1 MDNGRL
7 NFKATIDDND
17 FNRKL
22 DGMKKGVNGLNEAL
36 NKNLSN
42 QTSLINKNNN
52 AFLEQRKLLNELK
65 QSLSKATDKTE
76 IARYEK
82 SINDAT
88 NALRKLNEEAKKTPK
103 TAPLVGGGSGGA
115 LPSPAIIGAT
125 ATATDKATRSF
136 GGLFKTIAS
145 SFGIMSAFYAVMGLI
160 RGAFNTIV
168 EFDSK
173 LLNVS
178 KTTGLAG
185 QELKDLGVSLRALS
199 QELEVVSVSKL
210 TEYASVAGQL
220 GVKGSA
226 DILAFSKALAQLE
239 VTSNISGAEGGSQI
253 ARLLTLVDG
262 GVTNVKAFGDEITRL
277 GNNFPATEAEIL
289 KNSLAVAQNTGV
301 YKLGRQEILAYGTAT
316 KSIGVEAE
324 LTGASIGRTLAVLE
338 NSIRT
343 GKNAS
348 NVMSITGKSVED
360 LKSQFK
366 TDPQGVLY
374 SFVKGLNDID
384 KSGGSVNNALQSIGI
399 TAVRDQRVLGS
410 LATGGFDVLT
420 RALEDV
426 GSASGAMQQEF
437 ETASG
442 KIENSIEG
450 VKVSW
455 ENFVLALNSSENS
468 LGNLFSR
475 IAGGISGVIDMIREA
490 TTSVRELNQES
501 RQTKLNESYQDAKF
515 YYGLGF
521 GTDEKAR
528 EQAIKDEQK
537 FLKQAR
543 DLNDKI
549 AKEQKKL
556 DDINNNRGIL
566 ASAFMGK
573 SDIAPIER
581 DLKKFNDQ
589 LGDVEGNIKAINDLY
604 DEWRGKETK
613 TTTSKTPEELEAEAE
628 RKKREAEAKR
638 LAKQTESQYKKQVQ
652 FIDEVAKVER
662 ELNQIVLTGREEA
675 MAKISNKYD
684 DLIKKA
690 RELKVTESEIN
701 RINELRAKETAIT
714 TYRADTT
721 ALVTSLEAQKTDY
734 EAFEE
739 YKKKVGIE
747 KATEMYSS
755 IIDVSKNYQQVLQD
769 ELNAYSNR
777 ENSLIPLTEV
787 EKERVN
793 ELFKLLQNYNVSK
806 VEADRKLLEE
816 LMVSTQSTNERLL
829 VIQEEFSKKRALL
842 ENETNEKIKSEK
854 LEILKR
860 QEKEATLVV
869 EDEIYQRGLKERQLI
884 KELTTYSKKE
894 LTNRIKSTEEFLRIA
909 GDNLSESQKQALQA
923 ELDLLNAINGTTDQI
938 VRQNALLKEKERIT
952 NAIKNNTS
960 KDPEIAKKLNNE
972 LEDVNLLIDDNQKKL
987 FTTSDYINMAVQSA
1001 NMLTDAFGSTNEEL
1015 DRAIKT
1021 ISNLVTSIASGNM
1034 AGAILTVVDWL
1045 IQGVK
1050 DVFGTDKEAEARK
1063 NSERR
1068 KNQEDYNKMLREQLL
1083 IETRINDA
1091 YQSRVSAIKEEQEAL
1106 SENRKVII
1114 GRMKDILNII
1124 YNGYKEMTGWASLLN
1139 FEFATIWNVN
1149 DMNKYFENGVE
1160 LSDELLNKLIELNS
1174 KAPLEGSMK
1183 ELYNELI
1190 RLRDEFGSVDEAV
1203 KQLEKE
1209 LKDRL
1214 TGTTAQS
1221 LGDSIRE
1228 GIASGKRSF
1237 EDFADDIEGFLRN
1250 AILSGMSAEIIE
1262 PQIQKLQDLL
1272 FSMMEDG
1279 VLTEE
1284 ERRKFEDEY
1293 ARIAEEAG
1301 KYLDLINQAGVNIGG
1316 LDDLTQGAS
1325 DGIKRITETQADRL
1339 TGILTGMQVD
1349 VIESRK
1355 SLQISNNLL
1364 SSSLDNLIAIEF
1376 NTRSTADNTYQIVQ
1390 ILQNNQQKALGL

>member
-65 QSLSKATDKTE
+65 QSLRKATDKTE

-82 SINDAT
+82 SIVDAT

-103 TAPLVGGGSGGA
+103 TAPNIIGGGNGGA
-115 LPSPAIIGAT
+115 LPSPTIIGAT

-185 QELKDLGVSLRALS
+185 QELKDLGVYLRALS

-399 TAVRDQRVLGS
+399 TATRDQRVISS

-426 GSASGAMQQEF
+426 TSASGAMQQEF
-437 ETASG
+437 DTASG
-442 KIENSIEG
+442 KIANSIEG

-455 ENFVLALNSSENS
+455 ENLILAINSSDNVIGNIASSWLQGLSIILDGINKVTTSWKELIKISGAKISQENS
-468 LGNLFSR
+468 TDVQKFFKNYNTDLGTRQSASTYFKQLQKEEKEIIESLTKE
-475 IAGGISGVIDMIREA
+475 RE
-490 TTSVRELNQES
+490 
-501 RQTKLNESYQDAKF
+501 KLNKWQDDKLLPDWTYLGLDDAGKAK
-515 YYGLGF
+515 
-521 GTDEKAR
+521 E
-528 EQAIKDEQK
+528 
-537 FLKQAR
+537 
-543 DLNDKI
+543 NI
-549 AKEQKKL
+549 AKL
-556 DDINNNRGIL
+556 SDDLAVVQSTLKGINTL
-566 ASAFMGK
+566 AENYNSL
-573 SDIAPIER
+573 SS
-581 DLKKFNDQ
+581 
-589 LGDVEGNIKAINDLY
+589 
-604 DEWRGKETK
+604 K
-613 TTTSKTPEELEAEAE
+613 TVGGTPEELESDAN
-628 RKKREAEAKR
+628 RKKRENEAKR
-638 LAKQTESQYKKQVQ
+638 ALKQTESQYKKQVEFLDQ
-652 FIDEVAKVER
+652 VAKVER
-662 ELNQIVLTGREEA
+662 ELNQSVLTGREEA
-675 MAKISNKYD
+675 MSKISNKYD

-690 RELKVTESEIN
+690 RELKVTETEIN
-701 RINELRAKETAIT
+701 RINELRSKETAIT
-714 TYRADTT
+714 TYRLDTT

-769 ELNAYSNR
+769 ELNAYAGR
-777 ENSLIPLTEV
+777 DLTDV

-793 ELFKLLQNYNVSK
+793 ELFKLLQNYNVAK

-816 LMVSTQSTNERLL
+816 LMSLTMTDQERILVIQQEYSEKRKQAEKITNESIRNERL
-829 VIQEEFSKKRALL
+829 A
-842 ENETNEKIKSEK
+842 
-854 LEILKR
+854 ILDK
-860 QEKEATLVV
+860 QEKEATLVI
-869 EDEIYQRGLKERQLI
+869 EDGVYQRGLKERQLI
-884 KELTTYSKKE
+884 KELTTYTKKE
-894 LTNRIKSTEEFLRIA
+894 LKNRLKSTEEFLNLA
-909 GDNLSESQKQALQA
+909 GDNLSIDQKKSIDS
-923 ELDLLNAINGTTDQI
+923 EIELLNLIIGATDQI
-938 VRQNALLKEKERIT
+938 SRQKSLLKEKADITER
-952 NAIKNNTS
+952 IKNNTS
-960 KDPEIAKKLNNE
+960 KDPEIAKKLNKE
-972 LEDVNLLIDDNQKKL
+972 LEDVNLLLGDNEKSLLSMNEAISLGVNVATKL
-987 FTTSDYINMAVQSA
+987 A
-1001 NMLTDAFGSTNEEL
+1001 DAFGGANKELQLAISTIN
-1015 DRAIKT
+1015 
-1021 ISNLVTSIASGNM
+1021 NLVTSIASGNM
-1034 AGAILTVVDWL
+1034 TGAVMGVVDWL
-1045 IQGVK
+1045 TQGITT
-1050 DVFGTDKEAEARK
+1050 VFGRDYEKESQRNKDRLQNQAE
-1063 NSERR
+1063 
-1068 KNQEDYNKMLREQLL
+1068 YNKMLRDQLL
-1083 IETRINDA
+1083 IEVSLNDA
-1091 YQSRVSAIKEEQEAL
+1091 YQSRIDAINEQTNALSKNRETIVREMEAL
-1106 SENRKVII
+1106 LNRLYAATLSPATVLLSVKNAWLAL
-1114 GRMKDILNII
+1114 GLDEYFKD
-1124 YNGYKEMTGWASLLN
+1124 
-1139 FEFATIWNVN
+1139 
-1149 DMNKYFENGVE
+1149 GVE
-1160 LSDELLNKLIELNS
+1160 LSDELLNKLVQLNS
-1174 KAPLEGSMK
+1174 IAPLTGQMK
-1183 ELYNELI
+1183 DLYDQLM
-1190 RLRDEFGSVDEAV
+1190 RLRDEFGSVNEAV

-1209 LKDRL
+1209 LQDRL

-1221 LGDSIRE
+1221 LADSIRE

-1237 EDFADDIEGFLRN
+1237 EDFANDIEGFLRN
-1250 AILSGMSAEIIE
+1250 AILAGMSAEIIE
-1262 PQIQKLQDLL
+1262 PQVQALQDLL
-1272 FSMMEDG
+1272 AEIIEG
-1279 VLTEE
+1279 GITEE
-1284 ERRKFEDEY
+1284 ERKRFEEAY
-1293 ARIAEEAG
+1293 AKIAEEASE
-1301 KYLDLINQAGVNIGG
+1301 YINLINQAGISLGESPDFG
-1316 LDDLTQGAS
+1316 AGAS

-1364 SSSLDNLIAIEF
+1364 SSSLDNLIGIEF
-1376 NTRSTADNTYQIVQ
+1376 NTRRTYESVERIEG

>member
-52 AFLEQRKLLNELK
+52 AFAEQRKLLNELK

-82 SINDAT
+82 SIVDAT
-88 NALRKLNEEAKKTPK
+88 NALRKLNEEARKVPK
-103 TAPLVGGGSGGA
+103 TAPNVIGGGSGGA

-125 ATATDKATRSF
+125 STATDKATRSF

-145 SFGIMSAFYAVMGLI
+145 SFGIMSAFYAVMGLLK
-160 RGAFNTIV
+160 GAFNTIV

-239 VTSNISGAEGGSQI
+239 VTSNLKGEEGAIQI
-253 ARLLTLVDG
+253 ARFLQLVEG
-262 GVTNVKAFGDEITRL
+262 GVGNVNSFGDEVTKL
-277 GNNFPATEAEIL
+277 GNNFAAFESEIV
-289 KNSLAVAQNTGV
+289 KNALAIAQNTGNF
-301 YKLGRQEILAYGTAT
+301 KLGRQEILAYATALKT
-316 KSIGVEAE
+316 AGVEAE
-324 LTGASIGRTLAVLE
+324 LTGSSLGRTYRQIAEVLQTGKGLE
-338 NSIRT
+338 NFS
-343 GKNAS
+343 K
-348 NVMSITGKSVED
+348 ITQRSVED
-360 LKSQFK
+360 LKSSFK
-366 TDPQGVLY
+366 TDPSGVLY
-374 SFVKGLNDID
+374 SFIKGLNDI
-384 KSGGSVNNALQSIGI
+384 KQSGGDVNVALKSVGV
-399 TAVRDQRVLGS
+399 TADRDLRVIGS
-410 LATGGFDVLT
+410 LATGGFAVLEQAMVDVT
-420 RALEDV
+420 
-426 GSASGAMQQEF
+426 GASGAMQQEF

-455 ENFVLALNSSENS
+455 ENFVLALNSSENT

-490 TTSVRELNQES
+490 TTSVKELNQAS

-515 YYGLGF
+515 YYGIGF

-543 DLNDKI
+543 DLNKQI
-549 AKEQKKL
+549 EAEQKKL
-556 DDINNNRGIL
+556 DDINNNRGVL

-589 LGDVEGNIKAINDLY
+589 LGDVEGNIKAINELY

-613 TTTSKTPEELEAEAE
+613 ATTTTKTPIDLESEAE
-628 RKKREAEAKR
+628 RKKREADAKR
-638 LAKQTESQYKKQVQ
+638 ALKQTESQYKKQVQ
-652 FIDEVAKVER
+652 FLDEVSKVER
-662 ELNQIVLTGREEA
+662 ELNQSVLTGREEA

-690 RELKVTESEIN
+690 RELKVTETEIN

-721 ALVTSLEAQKTDY
+721 ALVTSLDAQKTDY

-755 IIDVSKNYQQVLQD
+755 IIDVSKTYYDTLNE
-769 ELNAYSNR
+769 ELNSFSGRN
-777 ENSLIPLTEV
+777 LTDV

-793 ELFKLLQNYNVSK
+793 ELFKLLQDYNIAK
-806 VEADRKLLEE
+806 VEADRKSLEE
-816 LMVSTQSTNERLL
+816 LIISTQSAQDRILVIQQEFAKKREDSEKITNENIRNERLK
-829 VIQEEFSKKRALL
+829 VL
-842 ENETNEKIKSEK
+842 EQ
-854 LEILKR
+854 
-860 QEKEATLVV
+860 QEKDATLVV
-869 EDEIYQRGLKERQLI
+869 ENEIYERGKAERNLI
-884 KELTTYSKKE
+884 KELTTYGKKE
-894 LTNRIKSTEEFLRIA
+894 LNNRIKSTEEFLEIA
-909 GDNLSESQKQALQA
+909 GDNLSESQKKALEG
-923 ELDLLNAINGTTDQI
+923 ELVLLNSIKGATDLI
-938 VRQNALLKEKERIT
+938 TRQNALLKEKERIT
-952 NAIKNNTS
+952 NDIKNNTA
-960 KDPEIAKKLNNE
+960 KDPEIAKKLNKE
-972 LEDVNLLIDDNQKKL
+972 LEEVNGLLTDNDKQLKMSGLKISLAVKL
-987 FTTSDYINMAVQSA
+987 ANGLTDSLAGGNKELKEML
-1001 NMLTDAFGSTNEEL
+1001 NMLTSVVAN
-1015 DRAIKT
+1015 
-1021 ISNLVTSIASGNM
+1021 IASGDM
-1034 AGAILTVVDWL
+1034 AGAIMSIVGYLIDKFVDFFTAVDDSEKMYQRSVDIL
-1045 IQGVK
+1045 
-1050 DVFGTDKEAEARK
+1050 K
-1063 NSERR
+1063 NTE
-1068 KNQEDYNKMLREQLL
+1068 EYNKMLRDQLL
-1083 IETRINDA
+1083 TEIRLNDL
-1091 YQSRVSAIKEEQEAL
+1091 YQSRVDAIREEISALQKNKQTILTEMEF
-1106 SENRKVII
+1106 
-1114 GRMKDILNII
+1114 ILNELYDKFNSVNFLQEIFNK
-1124 YNGYKEMTGWASLLN
+1124 YGKKVWENLGLN
-1139 FEFATIWNVN
+1139 E
-1149 DMNKYFENGVE
+1149 YFENGVE
-1160 LSDELLNKLIELNS
+1160 ISDELLNTLLKLNTID
-1174 KAPLEGSMK
+1174 PLEGKSK
-1183 ELYNELI
+1183 ELLDYLQ
-1190 RLRDEFGSVDEAV
+1190 RLRDEFGSVDEAI

-1209 LKDRL
+1209 LKDTL

-1228 GIASGKRSF
+1228 GISSGKRSF

-1250 AILSGMSAEIIE
+1250 AILAGMSAKIIE
-1262 PQIQKLQDLL
+1262 PQIHQLQDMLYE
-1272 FSMMEDG
+1272 MMQDG

-1284 ERRKFEDEY
+1284 ERRKFEEQY
-1293 ARIAEEAG
+1293 AKIAQEAG
-1301 KYLDLINQAGVNIGG
+1301 QYLDLINQAGVNIGG
-1316 LDDLTQGAS
+1316 LDDLSQGTK

-1364 SSSLDNLIAIEF
+1364 SSSLDNLIGIEF
-1376 NTRSTADNTYQIVQ
+1376 NTRRTYESVERIEG